1 MRAMHVLGEDH
12 RVESVPGVVGHGDDV
27 LLAGKRMHNDNG
39 TEDFFATYPSLYGC
53 VDDDSGFDDPTVT
66 HTTGHHSTA
75 IFIECLKVTAHLG
88 EMFLAGQRP
97 EVGIRVLRITDLH
110 LLGFL
115 GKQAHEL
122 VVNRFLNV

>member
-27 LLAGKRMHNDNG
+27 LLAGKRMHNHNG
-39 TEDFFATYPSLYGC
+39 TEDFFATYPSVYGC
-53 VDDDSGFDDPTVT
+53 VDDDGGFDDPTVT
-66 HTTGHHSTA
+66 DSTGHHSTA

-110 LLGFL
+110 LLGLL